1 MKQPA
6 MLGRGLRVRG
16 KVRGDGDLRIEG
28 DVEGDVSVAGA
39 LDLGDGA
46 RVQGSLEGEQVTV
59 AGRVEGE
66 VRARGPVSI
75 AATGIVFGDVHAG
88 EVSLEE
94 GGQLHGRIDAE
105 FDLPKEIA

>member
-1 MKQPA
+1 

-75 AATGIVFGDVHAG
+75 AATGSVFGDVRPDHHCVTWVGVGAQSVKRTVCEPASIG
-88 EVSLEE
+88 MT
-94 GGQLHGRIDAE
+94 
-105 FDLPKEIA
+105 

>member
-1 MKQPA
+1 

-28 DVEGDVSVAGA
+28 EVEGDVIVAGA
-39 LDLGDGA
+39 LALGDGA
-46 RVQGSLEGEQVTV
+46 KVQGSLEGEQIAV

-66 VRARGPVSI
+66 VRARGPVRI
-75 AATGIVFGDVHAG
+75 DATGAVFGDIHAG

-105 FDLPKEIA
+105 FDLPEEIA